1 MRKVDVAIIGA
12 GSGGLT
18 VAYTARGFGKSVLM
32 IDKNQPVGECTWAGC
47 IPSKALINQA
57 NDIYTARK
65 YAEFEVNTELVMD
78 KVRGIIENV
87 YQGESIEVL
96 KKDGID
102 FLQGPARFV
111 ASNRLEVLGEEIEAK
126 KIFICTGSS
135 PMVPPIEGV
144 DKIEILTNENFFLQ
158 KQLPKSILVLGG
170 GAIGVELSQAM
181 NRLGVQVQLIEMADQ
196 ILPRE
201 DEKVVSLLRKELEN
215 EGLLIHTAAKAVKV
229 YEEEGKVK
237 LQLSTSTGMKVVEGD
252 KILFAL
258 GRVPNVC
265 ILIWRKQELH
275 IQKKEL
281 R

>member
-32 IDKNQPVGECTWAGC
+32 IDKNQPGGECTWAGC

-111 ASNRLEVLGEEIEAK
+111 ASNRLEVLGE
-126 KIFICTGSS
+126 
-135 PMVPPIEGV
+135 
-144 DKIEILTNENFFLQ
+144 
-158 KQLPKSILVLGG
+158 
-170 GAIGVELSQAM
+170 
-181 NRLGVQVQLIEMADQ
+181 
-196 ILPRE
+196 
-201 DEKVVSLLRKELEN
+201 
-215 EGLLIHTAAKAVKV
+215 
-229 YEEEGKVK
+229 
-237 LQLSTSTGMKVVEGD
+237 
-252 KILFAL
+252 
-258 GRVPNVC
+258 
-265 ILIWRKQELH
+265 
-275 IQKKEL
+275 
-281 R
+281 